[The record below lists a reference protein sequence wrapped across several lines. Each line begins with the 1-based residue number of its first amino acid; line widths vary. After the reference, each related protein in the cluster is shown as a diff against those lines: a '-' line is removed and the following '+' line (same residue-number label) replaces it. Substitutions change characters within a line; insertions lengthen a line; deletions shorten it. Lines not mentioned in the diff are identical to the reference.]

1 MTLNMLVLCVMGF
14 GVICGM
20 SRWNRLIIPCDL
32 APSDG
37 EKSVSC
43 FDSEDAGD

>member
-1 MTLNMLVLCVMGF
+1 MLVVCGMGV

-20 SRWNRLIIPCDL
+20 SRWNRLTISCDL

-37 EKSVSC
+37 VKSVSC